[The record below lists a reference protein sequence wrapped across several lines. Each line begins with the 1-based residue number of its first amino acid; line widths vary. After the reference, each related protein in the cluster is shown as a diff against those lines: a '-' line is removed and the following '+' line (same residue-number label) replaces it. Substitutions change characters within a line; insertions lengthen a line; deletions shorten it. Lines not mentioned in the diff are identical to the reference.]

1 MGGGQQ
7 KFRRWRSFATVLFV
21 AATVAL
27 AAHSVPSEI
36 LLRSIIFLDMWIVVG
51 LFLIFL
57 IMRVWQAA
65 ALKISLAMVE
75 RQVSLLAAI
84 GLIAIKGLF
93 NQGVSGAGLVAQGV
107 RAKHRFAIRYR
118 DFGIVTF
125 IQALTLT
132 GTLGALL
139 FLALMGLVFTGSG
152 LNALIILVAMIAMG
166 LPIAASL
173 LWNAI
178 PHDRISDRVSGWPDS
193 EASKRLRSALF
204 QTRGI
209 WIVASQAA
217 FFGFRFCK
225 FAAIALLIQPDVSL
239 THLLVIVLIADLAT
253 VVPITP
259 GGIGVRELVI
269 ATGGAMLGD
278 LEVALSAAIID
289 RVTGIAFS
297 LIHGLFV
304 VALHQWEGHDGRE
317 YPGRN

>member
-7 KFRRWRSFATVLFV
+7 MFRRWRPFATVLFV

-27 AAHSVPSEI
+27 AAQSVPSEI
-36 LLRSIIFLDMWIVVG
+36 MFRSIIFLDMWIVAG

-75 RQVSLLAAI
+75 RQLSLLATI
-84 GLIAIKGLF
+84 GLVAIKGLF
-93 NQGVSGAGLVAQGV
+93 NHGVSGAGLVAQGI

-118 DFGIVTF
+118 DFGMVTL

-139 FLALMGLVFTGSG
+139 LLAFMGFLFTGTV
-152 LNALIILVAMIAMG
+152 LNALVISIALIAMG
-166 LPIAASL
+166 LPIAAAL
-173 LWNAI
+173 LWDAI
-178 PHDRISDRVSGWPDS
+178 PHDRIGDRVSGWPDS
-193 EASKRLRSALF
+193 ETSKRLRATLF

-209 WIVASQAA
+209 LIVAAQAA

-225 FAAIALLIQPDVSL
+225 FAAIALLIQPEVSVAQ
-239 THLLVIVLIADLAT
+239 LLVIVLIADLAT

-269 ATGGAMLGD
+269 AAGGAMLGD
-278 LEVALSAAIID
+278 FEVALSAAIID

-297 LIHGLFV
+297 LVHGFFV
-304 VALHQWEGHDGRE
+304 VMLHQMEGHNDSN
-317 YPGRN
+317 YPGRG